1 MSLKKSLRMLAAG
14 VALAGCVF
22 VIPTSFGT
30 LDNACADPGGCPH
43 SCPHTAC
50 VTTGCGDD
58 GIVET
63 EACTYASFQ
72 GPHPIECTVGCRN
85 LPCD

>member
-1 MSLKKSLRMLAAG
+1 MSLKKSLRLLAVG
-14 VALAGCVF
+14 VAVAGCVL
-22 VIPTSFGT
+22 VIQTYFGT
-30 LDNACADPGGCPH
+30 IDDACAKGHCGQ

-63 EACTYASFQ
+63 NACTYASFQ
-72 GPHPIECTVGCRN
+72 GPHPNECNVGCRTLSCN
-85 LPCD
+85 